1 MYKVGD
7 HVVYGSHGVCH
18 ILDTEERRI
27 DGKTRHFFVLEPL
40 EQPGTKFYIPSQNPT
55 ALAKL
60 RPVMTRLELDTLLSS
75 REARSE
81 GWIEDEN
88 QRKQRYRE
96 LIVSGDCAALIR
108 MISSLHRHRAEQIA
122 AGRKFHM
129 CDENFL
135 RDAEKIL
142 NAEFAFILGI
152 APSEVSAY
160 VAAALQS
167 E

>member
-75 REARSE
+75 RESHRQKCPHM
-81 GWIEDEN
+81 WPPPYKVN
-88 QRKQRYRE
+88 K
-96 LIVSGDCAALIR
+96 GDKHLPA
-108 MISSLHRHRAEQIA
+108 
-122 AGRKFHM
+122 
-129 CDENFL
+129 
-135 RDAEKIL
+135 
-142 NAEFAFILGI
+142 
-152 APSEVSAY
+152 
-160 VAAALQS
+160 
-167 E
+167 